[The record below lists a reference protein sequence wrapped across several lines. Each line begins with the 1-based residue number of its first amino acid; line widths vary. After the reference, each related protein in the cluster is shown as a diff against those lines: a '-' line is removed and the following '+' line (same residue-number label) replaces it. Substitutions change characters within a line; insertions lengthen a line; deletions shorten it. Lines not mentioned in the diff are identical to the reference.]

1 MYFPIKR
8 LGEIHRAI
16 DHLQIPPHPIQTAPI
31 GALLYFC
38 DLYKES
44 VLDLQKIF
52 FFSVLDRGVG
62 GRQGVH
68 SREILSLYMVA
79 SKVYLANK
87 YRTGI
92 PPFFGIPASQK

>member
-1 MYFPIKR
+1 M
-8 LGEIHRAI
+8 
-16 DHLQIPPHPIQTAPI
+16 PI
-31 GALLYFC
+31 GVLLYFC

-44 VLDLQKIF
+44 VVELQKKF
-52 FFSVLDRGVG
+52 FFSVTDRRVG
-62 GRQGVH
+62 GREGVH
-68 SREILSLYMVA
+68 SREISPLYMAA